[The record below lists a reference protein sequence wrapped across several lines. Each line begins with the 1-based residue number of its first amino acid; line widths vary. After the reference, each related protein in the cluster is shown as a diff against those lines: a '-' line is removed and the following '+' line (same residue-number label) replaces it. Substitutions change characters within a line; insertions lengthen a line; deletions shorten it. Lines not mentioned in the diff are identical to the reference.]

1 MADQD
6 VANPAGGHNGRNGHQ
21 ETRERSSTV
30 RDYVSI
36 VFRRRKLLTGTF
48 LATFLGALLVTVL
61 VMNYR
66 YQPEM
71 KILVQYQ
78 RYNPLVTPGQT
89 NEQGQTI
96 NAQDVNPAEVASE
109 VSLLTDED
117 LLREVVLACKLQ
129 DRPTWRDYLL
139 PFVHYTQDQRIA
151 FAVRSLQKGLSV
163 QNETN
168 TNLVDVDYVTYWDA
182 DLGPRVL
189 NTLGRLYLQKH
200 LQIHSPPGA
209 LDFFQKETAQ
219 YQQGLADSEARLAS
233 YDRGHNAV
241 SAALERDAAVGKLTD
256 FYASL
261 GQTRADIAQTRE
273 RIRDLEKQ
281 LAHTPSRMDT
291 QQQTTDASLLL
302 EQEKSTLLNLQ
313 LKRTELLT
321 KFDPSYPLVQ
331 EVEKQIA
338 EARQAVAE
346 AEKSPTQSKTTD
358 NDPTHELIRQELA
371 KAKADLATFEGRE
384 AGTLKVIK
392 DVQAQAIELDQ
403 KALDQKGLLREAK
416 ADEDNYLLYLH
427 KREDARIA
435 QALNA
440 TQIANVSIAQ
450 VAITPLLPFYSPWLC
465 GFLGFVLSVMVSVGS
480 AVVAEYMDPS
490 FQTPDQVMEYLDVP
504 VFASIPKN
512 GG

>member
-6 VANPAGGHNGRNGHQ
+6 VANPAGGHNGRH

-36 VFRRRKLLTGTF
+36 IFRRRKLLTWTF
-48 LATFLGALLVTVL
+48 LGTFLGALLVTVL

-66 YQPEM
+66 YQPEL

-89 NEQGQTI
+89 REQSQSV

-129 DRPTWRDYLL
+129 DRGMWRDYL
-139 PFVHYTQDQRIA
+139 PFTHYTQDERIA
-151 FAVRSLQKGLSV
+151 FAVRSLQKGLTV

-168 TNLVDVDYVTYWDA
+168 TNLVDVQYVTYWDA
-182 DLGPRVL
+182 DLGPRIL

-200 LQIHSPPGA
+200 LLIHSPPGA

-219 YQQGLADSEARLAS
+219 YQQGLADAEARLAS
-233 YDRGHNAV
+233 YDRGHDAV

-261 GQTRADIAQTRE
+261 GQARADIAQTRE

-281 LAHTPSRMDT
+281 LTHTPSRMDT

-302 EQEKSTLLNLQ
+302 DQEKSILLNLE

-331 EVEKQIA
+331 EVEKQIV

-435 QALNA
+435 NALNA

-450 VAITPLLPFYSPWLC
+450 DAITPLLPYYSPWLC
-465 GFLGFVLSVMVSVGS
+465 GFLGFILSVMVSIGS

-490 FQTPDQVMEYLDVP
+490 FQTPDQVVEYLDVP

-512 GG
+512 NGG